1 MLQFVNN
8 LTIPLCYDCMQ
19 MLGWEQVDDGC
30 HTAQLKECPCCG
42 KCVSILPLRHWRM
55 RIECSIYEKVNGGYT
70 SFITDVKDGRLLY
83 ASEGDTPEQAE
94 ANVWQIRFDTW
105 NYAWDYHKEYMGS

>member
-8 LTIPLCYDCMQ
+8 ITVPLCHNCMQ
-19 MLGWEQVDDGC
+19 MLGWGRVDDGC

-42 KCVSILPLRHWRM
+42 ETATILPIRHWRM
-55 RIECSIYEKVNGGYT
+55 RIECSIYERVDGGYS

-83 ASEGDTPEQAE
+83 ASEGDTMEQAE
-94 ANVWQIRFDTW
+94 ANVWKIRFDTW
-105 NYAWDYHKEYMGS
+105 NDAWDYYKEYMGS